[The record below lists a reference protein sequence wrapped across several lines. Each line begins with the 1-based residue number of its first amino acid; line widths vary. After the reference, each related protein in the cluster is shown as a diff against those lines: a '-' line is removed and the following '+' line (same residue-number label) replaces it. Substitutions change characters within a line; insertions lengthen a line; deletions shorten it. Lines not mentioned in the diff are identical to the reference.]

1 VTAGAP
7 EGIKISCVTNGLQPV
22 NRRNLLWLGG
32 SEVIS
37 GMTVGGY
44 ANQIEPHH
52 LVVER
57 RTIRLP
63 HLSSALDG
71 FHIALMSDHHLFP
84 GKTNFTLID

>member
-1 VTAGAP
+1 VH
-7 EGIKISCVTNGLQPV
+7 EGNDADENDVFQDIGRHSIQCNF
-22 NRRNLLWLGG
+22 LWLGG

-44 ANQIEPHH
+44 VNRIEPHH

>member
-1 VTAGAP
+1 
-7 EGIKISCVTNGLQPV
+7 
-22 NRRNLLWLGG
+22 
-32 SEVIS
+32 
-37 GMTVGGY
+37 MTVGGY